1 MTRDGIEMRRKLN
14 YLASEW
20 FVGGIC
26 MLIPLIFGVVGCS
39 AGNTNQVPSPD
50 LHVTAERKA
59 DTALATVAD
68 TVGPADVKSFA
79 GSDHLTVGGP
89 LASVDVVQSPEE
101 KKYFAGF
108 GCVDE
113 SDCYGQ
119 GKFERDMLHRY
130 PDIARIHFSPP
141 QELGGDKADIALA
154 KQSFRWSL
162 YFAKQITLANGQTLF
177 DFMTRCSK
185 VVSSLN
191 VAEPHWADSEND
203 APYIYMQ
210 YFPVLRQVAT
220 GHEFELQILLK
231 RKGDKIEATS
241 PLFSSAILRN
251 SDFME
256 RHGVSCW

>member
-1 MTRDGIEMRRKLN
+1 MRRRLN
-14 YLASEW
+14 YLASAW
-20 FVGGIC
+20 FVAGIC
-26 MLIPLIFGVVGCS
+26 MTIFGVVGCS
-39 AGNTNQVPSPD
+39 GGNTNPGQSPD
-50 LHVTAERKA
+50 PRAADGSKANVTR
-59 DTALATVAD
+59 ATVAD
-68 TVGPADVKSFA
+68 AVAPADMKSFA
-79 GSDHLTVGGP
+79 GSDHVEVGGS
-89 LASVDVVQSPEE
+89 LASVDVAQSPEE
-101 KKYFAGF
+101 KKYFADF

-119 GKFERDMLHRY
+119 SKFEHDMLHRY

-141 QELGGDKADIALA
+141 QELGGDKADIAFA

-203 APYIYMQ
+203 TPYIDMQ

-231 RKGDKIEATS
+231 RKGDKVEATS

-251 SDFME
+251 SDFMD
-256 RHGVSCW
+256 RHGVACW

>member
-1 MTRDGIEMRRKLN
+1 MTRKR
-14 YLASEW
+14 LAQRIA
-20 FVGGIC
+20 GIC
-26 MLIPLIFGVVGCS
+26 ILVPLIFGVVGCG
-39 AGNTNQVPSPD
+39 AGNTNKGESPD
-50 LHVTAERKA
+50 SHVAAESKA
-59 DTALATVAD
+59 DTALATVAAA
-68 TVGPADVKSFA
+68 VGPADVKSFA
-79 GSDHLTVGGP
+79 GSDHVEAGGP
-89 LASVDVVQSPEE
+89 LASVDVPQSPEE
-101 KKYFAGF
+101 KKFFGDF

-119 GKFERDMLHRY
+119 RKFEHDMLHRY

-141 QELGGDKADIALA
+141 PELAGDKADIAFA

-162 YFAKQITLANGQTLF
+162 YFAKKITLANGQTLF
-177 DFMTRCSK
+177 DFITTCSRI
-185 VVSSLN
+185 VSSLS

-203 APYIYMQ
+203 TPYIYMQ

-231 RKGDKIEATS
+231 RKGDKVEATS

-251 SDFME
+251 SDFMD